1 MKFNINPDLEIPKY
15 KQVLKVIEAGI
26 MDGSLKKGT
35 HLPSMSDIA
44 FETGMSKETIKR
56 ALVALRDRGLIAS
69 CPGKGYFVSKTAGEI
84 PHKLNIL
91 MILSS
96 LDIFKQQLVDSFT
109 KTVKDAA
116 EVKIVL
122 HNSDVDQLE
131 YYIGQYCDMYDYY
144 VVMPHFDIDDQTQ
157 MRVAKILG
165 RIPNRKFLMLDYC
178 NRFMRG
184 QFGAVY
190 QDLFS
195 DPEKGLSEAVDDL
208 RKAKRFNLVTLPQ
221 SRYGAWTRSSIE
233 RFCQKYEI
241 SLRLLDS
248 FPKKMEAGEV
258 FFLQTGKLSNDLAE
272 FDEIL
277 KDNNLEVGK
286 DVGLISYNDV
296 PLYAVV
302 LGGLTTI
309 STDFVKMGNLAANMI
324 LCGKMMKIHNE
335 FSMTRRKTF

>member
-1 MKFNINPDLEIPKY
+1 MRFHINPDKDIPKY
-15 KQVLKVIEAGI
+15 KQVLSEIEEKI
-26 MDGSLKKGT
+26 LDGTLNKGD
-35 HLPSMSDIA
+35 HLPSMTEIA
-44 FETGMSKETIKR
+44 NDTGMSKETVKR
-56 ALVALRDRGLIAS
+56 ALVVLRDRGLIAS

-91 MILSS
+91 MILSGM
-96 LDIFKQQLVDSFT
+96 DIFKQLLVDSFT

-131 YYIGQYCDMYDYY
+131 YYVDQYCDMYDYY
-144 VVMPHFDIDDQTQ
+144 VVMPHFDIDDHTQ

-178 NRFMRG
+178 NRFMSG

-190 QDLFS
+190 QDLFN
-195 DPEKGLSEAVDDL
+195 DPEKGLSEAVEDL
-208 RKAKRFNLVTLPQ
+208 KKAKRFNLVTLPQ

-248 FPKKMEAGEV
+248 FPKKVAHT
-258 FFLQTGKLSNDLAE
+258 FLVLYRMRIHTVICLTQIWKFSNIMMMLDIIKKYLTYRMQY
-272 FDEIL
+272 
-277 KDNNLEVGK
+277 K
-286 DVGLISYNDV
+286 YNQ
-296 PLYAVV
+296 
-302 LGGLTTI
+302 
-309 STDFVKMGNLAANMI
+309 K
-324 LCGKMMKIHNE
+324 
-335 FSMTRRKTF
+335 

>member
-1 MKFNINPDLEIPKY
+1 MRFHTNQDMEIPKY
-15 KQVLKVIEAGI
+15 KQVLSEIEKMI
-26 MDGSLKKGT
+26 LDGTLKKGA
-35 HLPSMSDIA
+35 HLPSMAEIA
-44 FETGMSKETIKR
+44 NETGISKETVKR
-56 ALVALRDRGLIAS
+56 ALVTLRDRGYIAS
-69 CPGKGYFVSKTAGEI
+69 SPGKGYFVSKTAGEI

-96 LDIFKQQLVDSFT
+96 MDIFKQMLVDSFT
-109 KTVKDAA
+109 KTLKDAA

-122 HNSDVDQLE
+122 HNSDVEQLE
-131 YYIGQYCDMYDYY
+131 YYVGQYCDMYDYY
-144 VVMPHFDIDDQTQ
+144 VVMPHFNIDDQTQ
-157 MRVAKILG
+157 MRVAKILS

-178 NRFMRG
+178 NRFMNG

-195 DPEKGLSEAVDDL
+195 DPEKGLSEAVEDL
-208 RKAKRFNLVTLPQ
+208 RRAKRFNLVTLPQ
-221 SRYGAWTRSSIE
+221 SRYGVWTRKGIE
-233 RFCQKYEI
+233 RFCKKNEI

-248 FPKKMEAGEV
+248 FPKKVERGEV

-277 KDNNLEVGK
+277 QNNNLEVGK

-309 STDFVKMGNLAANMI
+309 STDFVKMGKLAAEMI
-324 LCGKMMKIHNE
+324 LNGKMDKVHNE
-335 FSMTRRKTF
+335 FRMIRRKTF